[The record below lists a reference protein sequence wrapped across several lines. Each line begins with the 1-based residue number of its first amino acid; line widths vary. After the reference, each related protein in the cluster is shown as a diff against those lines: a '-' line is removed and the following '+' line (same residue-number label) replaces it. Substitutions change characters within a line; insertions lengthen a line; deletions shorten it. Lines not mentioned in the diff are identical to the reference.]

1 MILLNLALLGF
12 ATIVASMLSS
22 MKKSF
27 SWFRAILLGLWF
39 AALLFCAV
47 WFLQSGKTLYE
58 ILEYCRELMLH
69 SGNKAIVLFI
79 LLAWVRGF
87 LFIPSWIFLT
97 IAGLTFGLLKGGMI
111 MYIADLGSAILEFA
125 FIRYVARDFLG
136 VHKRPVLAKYNEHLR
151 QKGFAT
157 VVFLRLIPVFHF
169 DVLNFALGVSAVR
182 WSDYFWGTLIAI
194 IPGIVAYV
202 LLGAGVEQ
210 LSYALT
216 GLGLIVVLA
225 FFGWRYGPR

>member
-1 MILLNLALLGF
+1 
-12 ATIVASMLSS
+12 

-27 SWFRAILLGLWF
+27 SWFQAILLVLWF
-39 AALLFCAV
+39 SVLLFCII
-47 WFLQSGKTLYE
+47 WFFRSGKSLHE
-58 ILEYCRELMLH
+58 IIEH
-69 SGNKAIVLFI
+69 SRDFILRSGSKAIIVFI

-97 IAGLTFGLLKGGMI
+97 IAGLAFGLLKGGVI

-125 FIRYVARDFLG
+125 FIRYTARDFLG
-136 VHKRPVLAKYNEHLR
+136 IHNRPMLAKYNEHLR

-169 DVLNFALGVSAVR
+169 DVLNFALGISAVKWR
-182 WSDYFWGTLIAI
+182 DYFWGTLIAI
-194 IPGIVAYV
+194 IPGIIAYV

-210 LSYALT
+210 FSYALT
-216 GLGLIVVLA
+216 GMGLIIALA
-225 FFGWRYGPR
+225 FFGWRYGQK